1 MNEQK
6 IKNILTKIE
15 SWMMMTCEGCAMPEK
30 LNPLID
36 EIKKLLD
43 SEASSQE
50 RRIAGDMGVNPSEIS
65 R

>member
-1 MNEQK
+1 MNELK
-6 IKNILTKIE
+6 IKNILAKIE

-36 EIKKLLD
+36 EIKRLLD
-43 SEASSQE
+43 SEASSQGM
-50 RRIAGDMGVNPSEIS
+50 IITGDMEEKTSKII